1 MWLGLQTV
9 PAIERS
15 YIQSAIYRE
24 PPLQLLF
31 WGIWGFRVLLTRHT
45 RTGHGAAP
53 LKSSIQCHYYI
64 YITHKGV
71 AECKFP
77 SCVEGDLLGAVID
90 SVQPHF
96 ALEAAC
102 GNQLTIG

>member
-1 MWLGLQTV
+1 M

-31 WGIWGFRVLLTRHT
+31 WGIWGFRATGLELHPLTPAYNAIT
-45 RTGHGAAP
+45 T
-53 LKSSIQCHYYI
+53 YT